1 MIKQFKHKMHFL
13 HASFLIAKGFVFSF
27 CCCYIFLPQVQ
38 TLNFGDVLFGSSR
51 WTNMSKHLIFRG
63 SCEYECYHPYFV
75 NIITKFGITPQV
87 FAINRANFKSKTITI
102 HACCPVFLYLLFFLD
117 LYLCLLDIKSE
128 TSRWLRSGRD
138 QQRGRRQQATAAS
151 WRDRS
156 IWQHLASETS
166 RWKT

>member
-63 SCEYECYHPYFV
+63 SCEDEYYHPHFV
-75 NIITKFGITPQV
+75 SIVRKFGISPQV
-87 FAINRANFKSKTITI
+87 FASTVPIAKARRSLSM
-102 HACCPVFLYLLFFLD
+102 HASLVFPCLL
-117 LYLCLLDIKSE
+117 LCLNSNFDFILTLTLTLSL
-128 TSRWLRSGRD
+128 SS
-138 QQRGRRQQATAAS
+138 S
-151 WRDRS
+151 S
-156 IWQHLASETS
+156 
-166 RWKT
+166 

>member
-63 SCEYECYHPYFV
+63 SCEDEYYHPHFV
-75 NIITKFGITPQV
+75 SIVRKFGISPQV
-87 FAINRANFKSKTITI
+87 FASTVPIAKARRSLFI
-102 HACCPVFLYLLFFLD
+102 HASHVPDFFVFDFVFNFDFDFIFIFVFL
-117 LYLCLLDIKSE
+117 I
-128 TSRWLRSGRD
+128 
-138 QQRGRRQQATAAS
+138 
-151 WRDRS
+151 
-156 IWQHLASETS
+156 
-166 RWKT
+166 